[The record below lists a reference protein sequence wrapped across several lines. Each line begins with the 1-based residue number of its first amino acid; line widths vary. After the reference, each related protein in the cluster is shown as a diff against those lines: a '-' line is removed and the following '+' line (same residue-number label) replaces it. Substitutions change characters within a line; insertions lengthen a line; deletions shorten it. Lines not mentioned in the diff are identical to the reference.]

1 MEYNLATGKFTP
13 CMWKYNNATTAN
25 NNRAGRG
32 KIGGENAATYVG
44 GVGEDNIP
52 EYNRIVTDMKMPQIR
67 KRILEQTSSFYVY
80 DRTTQKIVK
89 ANLNGYNDVF
99 SSERILYLYNVN
111 ALTKSIAYSYTFDDK
126 IRICTQLIVNNKAI
140 NDMKDLADYSD
151 NKYVKSMAQSMLNII
166 TDFLDTNIRYIFDR
180 NDIKKDYNEFTGKFN
195 TQYNSV
201 LILDL
206 LTTNLQERLM
216 PNVNNVGDD

>member
-1 MEYNLATGKFTP
+1 
-13 CMWKYNNATTAN
+13 MWKYNNATTVAD
-25 NNRAGRG
+25 RAGRG

-89 ANLNGYNDVF
+89 ARLSGYNDVF

-140 NDMKDLADYSD
+140 NDMKRLADYSD

-206 LTTNLQERLM
+206 LTTNLQRYLM

>member
-1 MEYNLATGKFTP
+1 
-13 CMWKYNNATTAN
+13 MWKYNNATTAN
-25 NNRAGRG
+25 NRVVGNG
-32 KIGGENAATYVG
+32 KIGGENAATYTG

-52 EYNRIVTDMKMPQIR
+52 EYNRIVTEMKMPQIR
-67 KRILEQTSSFYVY
+67 KQILEQTSSFYVY

-89 ANLNGYNDVF
+89 ANLSSYNDVF

-140 NDMKDLADYSD
+140 NDIKRLVDYSD

-166 TDFLDTNIRYIFDR
+166 TDFLDTNLRYIFDR

-206 LTTNLQERLM
+206 LTTNLQRYLM
-216 PNVNNVGDD
+216 PNVDNVGDN

>member
-1 MEYNLATGKFTP
+1 
-13 CMWKYNNATTAN
+13 MWKYNNATTAN
-25 NNRAGRG
+25 NNRLGYG
-32 KIGGENAATYVG
+32 KSGGATYVG

-52 EYNRIVTDMKMPQIR
+52 EYNRIVTEMKMPQIR
-67 KRILEQTSSFYVY
+67 KQILEQTSSFYVY

-89 ANLNGYNDVF
+89 ARLSGYNDVF

-111 ALTKSIAYSYTFDDK
+111 ALTKSITYSYTFDDK

-140 NDMKDLADYSD
+140 NDMKRLVDYSD

-166 TDFLDTNIRYIFDR
+166 TDFLDTNLRYIFDR

-206 LTTNLQERLM
+206 LTTNLQRYLM
-216 PNVNNVGDD
+216 PNVDNVAND

>member
-13 CMWKYNNATTAN
+13 CMWKYNNATTA

-67 KRILEQTSSFYVY
+67 KQILEQTSSFYVY

-89 ANLNGYNDVF
+89 ARLSGYNDVF

-126 IRICTQLIVNNKAI
+126 IRICTQLIVNNNAI

-216 PNVNNVGDD
+216 PNVNNVDDN

>member
-1 MEYNLATGKFTP
+1 M
-13 CMWKYNNATTAN
+13 
-25 NNRAGRG
+25 
-32 KIGGENAATYVG
+32 
-44 GVGEDNIP
+44 
-52 EYNRIVTDMKMPQIR
+52 
-67 KRILEQTSSFYVY
+67 EQTSSFYVY

-89 ANLNGYNDVF
+89 ANLSSYNDVF

-140 NDMKDLADYSD
+140 NDIKRLVDYSD

-166 TDFLDTNIRYIFDR
+166 TDFLDTNLRYIFDR

-206 LTTNLQERLM
+206 LTTNLQRYLM
-216 PNVNNVGDD
+216 PNVDNVGDN

>member
-1 MEYNLATGKFTP
+1 MEYNLVTDKLTP

-25 NNRAGRG
+25 NNRLGYG
-32 KIGGENAATYVG
+32 KIGGENAATYIG

-67 KRILEQTSSFYVY
+67 KQILEQTSSFYVY

-89 ANLNGYNDVF
+89 ANLSGYNDVF

-111 ALTKSIAYSYTFDDK
+111 ALTKSIEYSDTFDYK

-140 NDMKDLADYSD
+140 NDMKRLVDYSD

-166 TDFLDTNIRYIFDR
+166 TDFLDTNLRYIFDR

-206 LTTNLQERLM
+206 LTTNL
-216 PNVNNVGDD
+216 